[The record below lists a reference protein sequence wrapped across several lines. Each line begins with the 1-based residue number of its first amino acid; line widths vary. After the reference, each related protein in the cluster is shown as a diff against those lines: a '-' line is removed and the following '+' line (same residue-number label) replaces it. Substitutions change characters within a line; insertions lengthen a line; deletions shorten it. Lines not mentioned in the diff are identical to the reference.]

1 MKMTKFLERELVK
14 QDQANFR
21 VKQQLIRQGEDL
33 ELPPETWRNVF
44 EQAAG

>member
-1 MKMTKFLERELVK
+1 MNLQDLQEELVK
-14 QDQANFR
+14 QDQANFN